1 METNSPL
8 SLKEINSGQKYT
20 IQEGFLHTPPHQE
33 VSQTK
38 FCPVQLH
45 NLFLDE
51 HWTTVAFYGRLYILD
66 TEMDYS
72 VNLGEKPIK
81 PHSKTLIYKYIKLKH
96 CDPCRVS

>member
-8 SLKEINSGQKYT
+8 SLKEINSGQKNT
-20 IQEGFLHTPPHQE
+20 IQEGFLHTPHQD

-72 VNLGEKPIK
+72 VNLGKKPI
-81 PHSKTLIYKYIKLKH
+81 SLTA
-96 CDPCRVS
+96 RR